1 MNKPVLI
8 IMAAGMGS
16 RYGGLKQIDPVDDE
30 GNKIIDF
37 SIYDAIFAGFE
48 KVIFVIKEENEA
60 DFRAVVSDRIGDKIK
75 IVYAYQKLENIPEGC
90 KIPEGRVK
98 PWGTAHAVLSAIDEV
113 NGPFAVINS
122 DDFYG
127 REAFKLIYDY
137 LMSHEDNDKYQYAM
151 VGYAL
156 KNTLT
161 ENGSVSRGVCELDD
175 EEKLT
180 DIVERTKIIKTENGA
195 AYTEDGEN
203 YSDINPESIVS
214 MNLWG
219 FTEGFMGEV
228 SKRFE
233 RFIREEVPANP
244 LKAECYLPFV
254 VDELLKENKAEVKVL
269 KSKDRWFGVT
279 YKEDKE
285 MVKRSIADLK
295 EKGVYPKNLF

>member
-37 SIYDAIFAGFE
+37 SIYDAILAGFE

-254 VDELLKENKAEVKVL
+254 VDELLKENKSEVKVL

>member
-37 SIYDAIFAGFE
+37 SIYDAILAGFE

-75 IVYAYQKLENIPEGC
+75 IVYAYQKLENIPEGY

-137 LMSHEDNDKYQYAM
+137 LLSHEDNDKYQYAM

-195 AYTEDGEN
+195 AYTEDCEN

-219 FTEGFMGEV
+219 FTKSFMGEI
-228 SKRFE
+228 SDRFE
-233 RFIREEVPANP
+233 RFIRDEVPANP